1 LRTLFHNARLI
12 DPASGFDGPG
22 AVLVEDGVIAAW
34 GEGVA
39 VSGNTQAVDC
49 GGLVLAPGL
58 IDLRV
63 KAGEPGEESRET
75 LETASKAAIAGGIT
89 SMVVMPDTSPPV
101 DDVALVE
108 FIQRRGADAKGARV
122 MAAGALTQGL
132 KGTAMAEIGLMGEA
146 GAVFFTDADAP
157 VADAGVLKRA
167 MSYAASR
174 GATVFSRPD
183 TQALGASGVM
193 NAGVEAARKG
203 LAGMPPE
210 AEWIGAARD
219 LLLAEA
225 TGVRLVIDMA
235 STARTLELAGE
246 ARARGVEVHSTIAAF
261 SLFFNEVDVGDYL
274 TYCKTRPP
282 FRREADRLACIGAV
296 ARGEVAAVVSAH
308 DPQPPE
314 AKRLPFGEAE
324 FGAAGLE
331 TLLATMTGLVAD
343 GHMDLLTA
351 LRPLTSGPADLLG
364 LAQGRLAE
372 GAPADLTLIDMDKPW
387 RCVREALVSRSVNSP
402 YDGRRLT
409 GLAVRTVVGGETVF
423 AV

>member
-1 LRTLFHNARLI
+1 MRTLFHNARLI
-12 DPASGFDGPG
+12 DPASGFDGLG
-22 AVLVEDGVIAAW
+22 SVLVEDGLIAAW
-34 GEGVA
+34 GAGVA
-39 VSGNTQAVDC
+39 VSGNTETVDC
-49 GGLVLAPGL
+49 NGLVLSPGL

-63 KAGEPGEESRET
+63 KTGEPGEESRET

-89 SMVVMPDTSPPV
+89 SMVIMPDTSPVV
-101 DDVALVE
+101 DDVALME
-108 FIQRRGADAKGARV
+108 FIQRRGADAGGARV

-132 KGTAMAEIGLMGEA
+132 EGEAMAEMGLMGEG
-146 GAVFFTDADAP
+146 GAVFFTDVDQP
-157 VADAGVLKRA
+157 IADAGVLKRA
-167 MSYAASR
+167 MSYAAAR
-174 GATVFSRPD
+174 GAVVFSRPD
-183 TQALGASGVM
+183 TVDLSGRGVM

-203 LAGMPPE
+203 LSGMPRE

-219 LLLAEA
+219 IFLAEA
-225 TGVRLVIDMA
+225 TGVRLVVDMA
-235 STARTLELAGE
+235 STARTLALVAD
-246 ARARGVEVHSTIAAF
+246 ARARGVDVHATVAAY
-261 SLFFNEVDVGDYL
+261 SLFFNEIDVGDYL

-282 FRREADRLACIGAV
+282 FRQEAERLACIAAV

-343 GHMDLLTA
+343 GHMDMITA

-364 LAQGRLAE
+364 LPQGRLTE
-372 GAPADLTLIDMDKPW
+372 GAPADLTLIDVRKPW
-387 RCVREALVSRSVNSP
+387 FCVREDLVSRSLNSP

-409 GLAVRTVVGGETVF
+409 GRAVRTVVGGRTVF